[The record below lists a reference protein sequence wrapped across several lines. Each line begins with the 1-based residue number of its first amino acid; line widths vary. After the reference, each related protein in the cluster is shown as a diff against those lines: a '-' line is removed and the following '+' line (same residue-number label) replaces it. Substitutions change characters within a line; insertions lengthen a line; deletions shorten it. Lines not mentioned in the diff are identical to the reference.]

1 MNKPIHSEVY
11 KGYTIQI
18 HADEDPLN
26 PRTDYDC
33 LGTMVCFHKRYD
45 LGDKHTISHSDYAGW
60 DEMEEAIRKDLD
72 AVVVLPLYLYD
83 HGGITMSTGQFS
95 CRWDSGQVGF
105 IYATREKVFKEFGR
119 KDLAKA
125 IERATKVLEGEVE
138 TYDHYLRG
146 DVYGYTLYAP
156 GDEDLDDSIESCW
169 GYLGDY
175 DDKDYGA
182 LSEAKS
188 LVDNILAR
196 ELEAR
201 MKSSLA
207 MTGMEE

>member
-1 MNKPIHSEVY
+1 MNDAIHTEIY
-11 KGYTIQI
+11 KGYTIKI
-18 HADEDPLN
+18 HQDEDPLN

-45 LGDKHTISHSDYAGW
+45 LGDKHSIRHEDYDGW
-60 DEMEEAIRKDLD
+60 ARIEDMLRTDLD
-72 AVVVLPLYLYD
+72 AAIILPLYLYD
-83 HGGITMSTGQFS
+83 HSGITMKTSPFG

-105 IYATREKVFKEFGR
+105 IYVSREKVFKEYGR

-125 IERATKVLEGEVE
+125 IEQATKVLEGEVE

-156 GDEDLDDSIESCW
+156 GDEDLDDSIDSCW
-169 GYLGDY
+169 GYLGGY